1 MPIIDLVIIYVMEF
15 QQSPG
20 ITRPAGGQ
28 DRRSMLMCGVM
39 LPPARSYFQSYAS
52 AGVHTGGQ
60 WVRWNAR
67 DKVTVSVSTA
77 CEHAERTRC

>member
-1 MPIIDLVIIYVMEF
+1 MPIINSVTIYVMGF

-20 ITRPAGGQ
+20 ITRRAGGQ

-39 LPPARSYFQSYAS
+39 LPPARSAGVL
-52 AGVHTGGQ
+52 GVHTGGR

-67 DKVTVSVSTA
+67 DKVTVSVSPRGA
-77 CEHAERTRC
+77 YAVLAG